1 MCVMTRGLA
10 DYVSELDESGALHF
24 VQRALADRVD
34 PQQIL
39 EQARDGMSRVGQRF
53 SDGEYFIP
61 ELVFSGEILK
71 QIVHELEPHLKGAG
85 GSLRAPQIVLGT
97 VAGDIHD
104 IGKNLVKFMLD
115 VSGFGVLDLGVD
127 VPPQRFVESVRE
139 SGSNVVALSGF
150 LTLAFKSMRET
161 IEALRDAG
169 LRENVRVMVGGG
181 QIDEQISRHIG
192 ADGYGNNATDAVRL
206 AKTWLEGVS

>member
-1 MCVMTRGLA
+1 MARGLA
-10 DYVSELDESGALHF
+10 DHISELDESGSLEF
-24 VQRALADRVD
+24 VRRALEAQAD
-34 PQQIL
+34 PTQIL
-39 EQARDGMSRVGQRF
+39 EDARLGMSRVGQRF
-53 SDGEYFIP
+53 SEGEYFIP

-71 QIVHELEPHLKGAG
+71 QIVHELEPHLKKV
-85 GSLRAPQIVLGT
+85 SSSSQRAPQIILGT

-127 VPPQRFVESVRE
+127 VPARQFVESVRE

-161 IEALRDAG
+161 VAALSDAG
-169 LRENVRVMVGGG
+169 LRDKVRVMVGGG
-181 QIDEQISRHIG
+181 QIDEQIFRQIG
-192 ADGYGNNATDAVRL
+192 ADGYGNNAMDAVRL
-206 AKTWLEGVS
+206 AKAWLESVP